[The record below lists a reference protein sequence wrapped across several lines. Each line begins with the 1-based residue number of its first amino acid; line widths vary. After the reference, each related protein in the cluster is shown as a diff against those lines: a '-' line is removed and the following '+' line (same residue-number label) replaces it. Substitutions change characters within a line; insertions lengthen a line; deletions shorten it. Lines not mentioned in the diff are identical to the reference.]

1 MTNPDTAM
9 ITTIASA
16 LGILVGVY
24 AIVNR
29 TEDRIGRRIEDTKD
43 LLKSAVAADVATLRK
58 EMKEMEIR
66 LNDRIDSRI
75 VRR

>member
-1 MTNPDTAM
+1 M